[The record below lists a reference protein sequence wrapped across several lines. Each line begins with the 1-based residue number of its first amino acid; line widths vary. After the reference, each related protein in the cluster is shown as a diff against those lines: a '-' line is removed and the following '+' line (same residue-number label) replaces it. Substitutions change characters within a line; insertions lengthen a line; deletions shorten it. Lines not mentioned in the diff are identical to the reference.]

1 MRKPLVG
8 RWLLLAGA
16 LASGCLEKD
25 PPPSMNGG
33 NTGNGRGGSS
43 GSGGSSESG
52 GSNGSGG
59 NASGGNTGNGTG
71 GSNGGGGSGGGGSGG
86 GGAGGSSSP
95 DGGGSADANPVPM
108 DDPMLLSKTGLYA
121 DIAKGT
127 LAPGVHPFT
136 PLYPLWSDTAAKKR
150 WIALPPDTKIDTFKM
165 DFWDYPSGTRLWK
178 EFERD
183 GVRVETRLLLKRSP
197 GVWFAMAYK
206 WNREQTEATAVP
218 MGENNA
224 LGTQHDIPSK
234 EKCSQCHSQM
244 QDWVLGFSAV
254 QLSHGLEGLTLDKVK
269 SMGWLSDPPAGPVT
283 LPGDETAKAAL
294 GYLHSN
300 CGMCHN
306 EGSKPYSVGSDI
318 DLWAHA
324 DLLKSVETTR
334 AYLSMVCATWKKSA
348 IITECPTGQATGTP
362 MHSTLSAFKKRVTP
376 GVAAMSGVHD
386 LMSLREGVEG
396 AMKQM
401 PPVGTE
407 IPDPAG
413 LKAVDE
419 WINRLPKAPATTP

>member
-1 MRKPLVG
+1 MSLRKPPL
-8 RWLLLAGA
+8 RHWLLLAGA
-16 LASGCLEKD
+16 LASGCLQKD
-25 PPPSMNGG
+25 PPPSTPSNGG
-33 NTGNGRGGSS
+33 SNGSGRGGSS
-43 GSGGSSESG
+43 GSGGSSDGSG
-52 GSNGSGG
+52 GINSGGGSGG
-59 NASGGNTGNGTG
+59 NASGGNN
-71 GSNGGGGSGGGGSGG
+71 GGGSGGGNGTGGNAGG
-86 GGAGGSSSP
+86 GGAGGSSTP
-95 DGGGSADANPVPM
+95 DGGGSADANPIPM
-108 DDPMLLSKTGLYA
+108 DDPTLLSKTGLYS

-127 LAPGVHPFT
+127 LAPGVHPFQ
-136 PLYPLWSDTAAKKR
+136 PLYPLWSDNADKKR

-178 EFERD
+178 EFVRD

-206 WNREQTEATAVP
+206 WNTEQTEATAVP

-244 QDWVLGFSAV
+244 QDWVLGFSAL
-254 QLSHGLEGLTLDKVK
+254 QLSHNLDGLTLDKIK
-269 SMGWLSDPPAGPVT
+269 TMGLLSDPPAAAIT
-283 LPGDETAKAAL
+283 LPGDDVAKAAL
-294 GYLHSN
+294 GYMHSN

-334 AYLSMVCATWKKSA
+334 AYLSTMCATWKKTEL
-348 IITECPTGQATGTP
+348 ITDCPTGMATGTP
-362 MHSTLSAFKKRVTP
+362 MHSTLSRFTKRIAP
-376 GVAAMSGVHD
+376 GMATMSGVHD

-413 LKAVDE
+413 IKAVTD
-419 WINRLPKAPATTP
+419 WINRLQAK